1 LHKTEKKLIGIDIRN
16 EEEALTAFKKISS
29 RMNGTE
35 NTIIVQEMV
44 KGKQELVVGLIND
57 PHFGPCVMFGLG
69 GIFAEILKDVSFR
82 VAPLDPCD
90 ALEMINEIKGSKIL
104 SGIRGMEA
112 VDMNI
117 LTDILITIG
126 RIGMENENIKEI
138 DINPLII
145 SGNKPVAVDALVVL
159 KA

>member
-1 LHKTEKKLIGIDIRN
+1 
-16 EEEALTAFKKISS
+16 
-29 RMNGTE
+29 
-35 NTIIVQEMV
+35 MV

-82 VAPLDPCD
+82 VAPLDPYD
-90 ALEMINEIKGSKIL
+90 VLDMINEIKGHKIL
-104 SGIRGMEA
+104 GAVRGMEA
-112 VDMNI
+112 VDINI

-126 RIGMENENIKEI
+126 KIGMENENIKEI